1 MPFDSMLIRFCRI
14 NSSLIIDVI
23 TTALTPENALSL
35 LDSYD
40 IILDCT
46 DNSPT
51 RYLLSDVAV
60 ALRKPLVSG
69 AAQKYEGQLCV
80 YNLGEEG
87 PCYRCLFPI
96 PPPKETLGSCE
107 ESGILGVVTGII
119 GTMQALETIKLIS
132 GLYGEVILSLVSFAE
147 TLMNVKTGALRCLS
161 FLPLDFLRFAP
172 SSCDLDKQPALL
184 AAIPAKSS
192 NLSRIQIM
200 CSSVE
205 PLCLIRLLGAL
216 RLDIL
221 GIVYS
226 QGYI

>member
-1 MPFDSMLIRFCRI
+1 MSFDSMLIPCICRI

-35 LDSYD
+35 LDPYD

-51 RYLLSDVAV
+51 RYLLSDAAV
-60 ALRKPLVSG
+60 VLHRPLVSG

-96 PPPKETLGSCE
+96 PPKKETMGSCE

-119 GTMQALETIKLIS
+119 GNMQALETIRLIS
-132 GLYGEVILSLVSFAE
+132 GLHGKVAFTIISSL
-147 TLMNVKTGALRCLS
+147 
-161 FLPLDFLRFAP
+161 
-172 SSCDLDKQPALL
+172 
-184 AAIPAKSS
+184 KS
-192 NLSRIQIM
+192 
-200 CSSVE
+200 
-205 PLCLIRLLGAL
+205 
-216 RLDIL
+216 
-221 GIVYS
+221 
-226 QGYI
+226 